1 MELPSFRKRNIGR
14 RHAVEFEHQL
24 LGVPVLGEVG
34 VQEILPGM
42 NAGVGAS
49 ATHNFNSFVAME
61 FAQCILDFFLN
72 GVRFWLY
79 LPSVIVASVVSELNK
94 KTRHFISV
102 LRFV

>member
-1 MELPSFRKRNIGR
+1 
-14 RHAVEFEHQL
+14 
-24 LGVPVLGEVG
+24 
-34 VQEILPGM
+34 
-42 NAGVGAS
+42 
-49 ATHNFNSFVAME
+49 
-61 FAQCILDFFLN
+61 LN